1 MKQSAKITIA
11 AILVIGVFSI
21 SIATVPAFAEWDKFN
36 YPQIQGTVPVSSTFG
51 LMSIQSFLDQTAAAG
66 VGDPETSKKFFE
78 ARGIDLDAPM
88 LSVSLSKF
96 DREAATDETGFVNPI
111 GVDYVKQGDVQI
123 GVEDDTITIERYE
136 YLQRGDSFKYYKDT
150 GVSRYTIEEGKPIYM
165 TGAEL
170 YEPTEADYFEKKNG
184 IALSVAM
191 AVGENSV
198 SEGKAMYAKLADVNG
213 FLVHKVVLI
222 IEDHGFYKVLV
233 DAGNGEAL
241 YVSDVIKKDYSHKKH
256 SDEKHSDKMK
266 NHFKGMSDEQIA
278 EKKSQFKEMGEAYK
292 SLSIQD
298 RASLIVHFMQAK
310 LQWDTMSD
318 DEKAQ
323 KRADMKQMFKEYL
336 PLTLEEKKQKLH
348 EYIQSLN

>member
-21 SIATVPAFAEWDKFN
+21 SILTVPAFADWDKFS
-36 YPQIQGTVPVSSTFG
+36 YPQIQGTVPVSS
-51 LMSIQSFLDQTAAAG
+51 
-66 VGDPETSKKFFE
+66 GDDFE
-78 ARGIDLDAPM
+78 
-88 LSVSLSKF
+88 
-96 DREAATDETGFVNPI
+96 
-111 GVDYVKQGDVQI
+111 Q
-123 GVEDDTITIERYE
+123 
-136 YLQRGDSFKYYKDT
+136 
-150 GVSRYTIEEGKPIYM
+150 
-165 TGAEL
+165 
-170 YEPTEADYFEKKNG
+170 KNR

-198 SEGKAMYAKLADVNG
+198 SDGKAMYAKLADVNG
-213 FLVHKVVLI
+213 FLVHKVILI
-222 IEDHGFYKVLV
+222 TEDHGYYKVIV

-241 YVSDVIKKDYSHKKH
+241 YVSDMIKKDYSHKKF
-256 SDEKHSDKMK
+256 SDKKHSDKMK

-298 RASLIVHFMQAK
+298 RASLILHFMQAK

-323 KRADMKQMFKEYL
+323 KL
-336 PLTLEEKKQKLH
+336 
-348 EYIQSLN
+348 SLIHI

>member
-1 MKQSAKITIA
+1 VKKSAKITIA

-21 SIATVPAFAEWDKFN
+21 SIATAPAFADWSKFS
-36 YPQIQGTVPVSSTFG
+36 YPQIQGTVPVSS
-51 LMSIQSFLDQTAAAG
+51 
-66 VGDPETSKKFFE
+66 GDDFE
-78 ARGIDLDAPM
+78 
-88 LSVSLSKF
+88 
-96 DREAATDETGFVNPI
+96 
-111 GVDYVKQGDVQI
+111 Q
-123 GVEDDTITIERYE
+123 
-136 YLQRGDSFKYYKDT
+136 
-150 GVSRYTIEEGKPIYM
+150 
-165 TGAEL
+165 
-170 YEPTEADYFEKKNG
+170 KNG

-198 SEGKAMYAKLADVNG
+198 SDGKAMYAKLADVNG
-213 FLVHKVVLI
+213 FLVHKVILI
-222 IEDHGFYKVLV
+222 TEDHGYYKVLV

-241 YVSDVIKKDYSHKKH
+241 YVSDMIKRDHKKH
-256 SDEKHSDKMK
+256 SDEKYNDKMK

-278 EKKSQFKEMGEAYK
+278 EKKSQFKEMGEAFK

>member
-1 MKQSAKITIA
+1 VKQPVKITIA

-21 SIATVPAFAEWDKFN
+21 SIATAPAFADWGKFS
-36 YPQIQGTVPVSSTFG
+36 YPQIQGTVPVSS
-51 LMSIQSFLDQTAAAG
+51 
-66 VGDPETSKKFFE
+66 GDDFE
-78 ARGIDLDAPM
+78 
-88 LSVSLSKF
+88 
-96 DREAATDETGFVNPI
+96 
-111 GVDYVKQGDVQI
+111 Q
-123 GVEDDTITIERYE
+123 
-136 YLQRGDSFKYYKDT
+136 
-150 GVSRYTIEEGKPIYM
+150 
-165 TGAEL
+165 
-170 YEPTEADYFEKKNG
+170 KNG

-198 SEGKAMYAKLADVNG
+198 SDGKAMYAKLADVNG
-213 FLVHKVVLI
+213 FLVHKVILI
-222 IEDHGFYKVLV
+222 TEDHGYYKVLV

-241 YVSDVIKKDYSHKKH
+241 YVSDMIKRDHKKH
-256 SDEKHSDKMK
+256 SDKKHSDKMK

-298 RASLIVHFMQAK
+298 RASLILHFMQAK
-310 LQWDTMSD
+310 LQWDTMTD

-323 KRADMKQMFKEYL
+323 KRADMKQLFKEYL

>member
-1 MKQSAKITIA
+1 VKQSAKITIA

-21 SIATVPAFAEWDKFN
+21 SILTVPAFADWGKFS
-36 YPQIQGTVPVSSTFG
+36 YPQIQGTVPVSS
-51 LMSIQSFLDQTAAAG
+51 
-66 VGDPETSKKFFE
+66 GDDFE
-78 ARGIDLDAPM
+78 
-88 LSVSLSKF
+88 
-96 DREAATDETGFVNPI
+96 
-111 GVDYVKQGDVQI
+111 Q
-123 GVEDDTITIERYE
+123 
-136 YLQRGDSFKYYKDT
+136 
-150 GVSRYTIEEGKPIYM
+150 
-165 TGAEL
+165 
-170 YEPTEADYFEKKNG
+170 KNG

-198 SEGKAMYAKLADVNG
+198 SDGKAMYAKLANVNG
-213 FLVHKVVLI
+213 FLVHKVILI
-222 IEDHGFYKVLV
+222 TEDHGYYKVLV

-241 YVSDVIKKDYSHKKH
+241 YVSDMIKRDHKKH
-256 SDEKHSDKMK
+256 SDEKYNDKMK

-278 EKKSQFKEMGEAYK
+278 EKKSQFKEMGKAFK

-298 RASLIVHFMQAK
+298 RAAMIIHFMQMK

>member
-1 MKQSAKITIA
+1 MN
-11 AILVIGVFSI
+11 
-21 SIATVPAFAEWDKFN
+21 D
-36 YPQIQGTVPVSSTFG
+36 
-51 LMSIQSFLDQTAAAG
+51 
-66 VGDPETSKKFFE
+66 FE
-78 ARGIDLDAPM
+78 
-88 LSVSLSKF
+88 
-96 DREAATDETGFVNPI
+96 
-111 GVDYVKQGDVQI
+111 Q
-123 GVEDDTITIERYE
+123 
-136 YLQRGDSFKYYKDT
+136 
-150 GVSRYTIEEGKPIYM
+150 
-165 TGAEL
+165 
-170 YEPTEADYFEKKNG
+170 KNG

-191 AVGENSV
+191 AVGEKSV
-198 SEGKAMYAKLADVNG
+198 SDGKAMYAKLSDVNG

-222 IEDHGFYKVLV
+222 TEDHGYYKVLV

-256 SDEKHSDKMK
+256 SDEKHNDKMK

-278 EKKSQFKEMGEAYK
+278 EKKSQFKEMGEAFK
-292 SLSIQD
+292 SLSIPD

>member
-21 SIATVPAFAEWDKFN
+21 SILTVPAFADWGKFS
-36 YPQIQGTVPVSSTFG
+36 YPQIQGTVQVSP
-51 LMSIQSFLDQTAAAG
+51 
-66 VGDPETSKKFFE
+66 GDDFE
-78 ARGIDLDAPM
+78 
-88 LSVSLSKF
+88 
-96 DREAATDETGFVNPI
+96 
-111 GVDYVKQGDVQI
+111 Q
-123 GVEDDTITIERYE
+123 
-136 YLQRGDSFKYYKDT
+136 
-150 GVSRYTIEEGKPIYM
+150 
-165 TGAEL
+165 
-170 YEPTEADYFEKKNG
+170 KNT

-198 SEGKAMYAKLADVNG
+198 SDGKAMYAKLSDVNG

-222 IEDHGFYKVLV
+222 TEDHGYYKVLV

-241 YVSDVIKKDYSHKKH
+241 YVSDMIKKDYSHKKH
-256 SDEKHSDKMK
+256 SNEKHSEKMK
-266 NHFKGMSDEQIA
+266 NYYKGMSDEQIA
-278 EKKSQFKEMGEAYK
+278 EKKLQFKEMGEAYK

-298 RASLIVHFMQAK
+298 RAAMIIHFMQMK

>member
-21 SIATVPAFAEWDKFN
+21 SILTVPAFADWGKFS
-36 YPQIQGTVPVSSTFG
+36 YPQIQGTVQVSP
-51 LMSIQSFLDQTAAAG
+51 
-66 VGDPETSKKFFE
+66 GDDFE
-78 ARGIDLDAPM
+78 
-88 LSVSLSKF
+88 
-96 DREAATDETGFVNPI
+96 
-111 GVDYVKQGDVQI
+111 Q
-123 GVEDDTITIERYE
+123 
-136 YLQRGDSFKYYKDT
+136 
-150 GVSRYTIEEGKPIYM
+150 
-165 TGAEL
+165 
-170 YEPTEADYFEKKNG
+170 KNT

-198 SEGKAMYAKLADVNG
+198 SDGKAMYAKLSDVNG

-222 IEDHGFYKVLV
+222 TEDHGYYKVLV

-241 YVSDVIKKDYSHKKH
+241 YVSDMIKKDYSHKKH
-256 SDEKHSDKMK
+256 SNEKHSEKMK
-266 NHFKGMSDEQIA
+266 NYYKGMSDEQIA
-278 EKKSQFKEMGEAYK
+278 EKKLQFKEMGEAYK

-298 RASLIVHFMQAK
+298 RASLILHFMQAK

>member
-1 MKQSAKITIA
+1 MKKSAKITIA

-21 SIATVPAFAEWDKFN
+21 SIATAPAFADWGKFS
-36 YPQIQGTVPVSSTFG
+36 YPQIQGTVPVSS
-51 LMSIQSFLDQTAAAG
+51 
-66 VGDPETSKKFFE
+66 GDDFE
-78 ARGIDLDAPM
+78 
-88 LSVSLSKF
+88 
-96 DREAATDETGFVNPI
+96 
-111 GVDYVKQGDVQI
+111 Q
-123 GVEDDTITIERYE
+123 
-136 YLQRGDSFKYYKDT
+136 
-150 GVSRYTIEEGKPIYM
+150 
-165 TGAEL
+165 
-170 YEPTEADYFEKKNG
+170 KNG

-198 SEGKAMYAKLADVNG
+198 SDGKAMYAKLADVNG
-213 FLVHKVVLI
+213 FLVHKVILI
-222 IEDHGFYKVLV
+222 TEDHGYYKVLV

-241 YVSDVIKKDYSHKKH
+241 YVSDMIKRDHKKH
-256 SDEKHSDKMK
+256 SDEKYNDKMK

-278 EKKSQFKEMGEAYK
+278 EKKSQFKEMGEAFK

-298 RASLIVHFMQAK
+298 RASLIVHFMQAI

>member
-1 MKQSAKITIA
+1 MKKSAKITIA
-11 AILVIGVFSI
+11 TILVIGVFSI
-21 SIATVPAFAEWDKFN
+21 SIATAPAFADWGKFS
-36 YPQIQGTVPVSSTFG
+36 YPQIQGTVPVSS
-51 LMSIQSFLDQTAAAG
+51 
-66 VGDPETSKKFFE
+66 GDDFE
-78 ARGIDLDAPM
+78 
-88 LSVSLSKF
+88 
-96 DREAATDETGFVNPI
+96 
-111 GVDYVKQGDVQI
+111 Q
-123 GVEDDTITIERYE
+123 
-136 YLQRGDSFKYYKDT
+136 
-150 GVSRYTIEEGKPIYM
+150 
-165 TGAEL
+165 
-170 YEPTEADYFEKKNG
+170 KNG

-198 SEGKAMYAKLADVNG
+198 SDGNAMYAKLADING
-213 FLVHKVVLI
+213 FLVLKVVLI
-222 IEDHGFYKVLV
+222 TEDHGYYKVLV

-241 YVSDVIKKDYSHKKH
+241 YVSDMIKRDHKKH
-256 SDEKHSDKMK
+256 SDEKYNDKMK

-278 EKKSQFKEMGEAYK
+278 EKKSQFKEMGEAFK

>member
-21 SIATVPAFAEWDKFN
+21 SILTVPAFADWGKFS
-36 YPQIQGTVPVSSTFG
+36 YPQIQGTVPVSS
-51 LMSIQSFLDQTAAAG
+51 
-66 VGDPETSKKFFE
+66 GDDFE
-78 ARGIDLDAPM
+78 
-88 LSVSLSKF
+88 
-96 DREAATDETGFVNPI
+96 
-111 GVDYVKQGDVQI
+111 Q
-123 GVEDDTITIERYE
+123 
-136 YLQRGDSFKYYKDT
+136 
-150 GVSRYTIEEGKPIYM
+150 
-165 TGAEL
+165 
-170 YEPTEADYFEKKNG
+170 KNG

-198 SEGKAMYAKLADVNG
+198 SDGKAMYAKLSDVNG

-222 IEDHGFYKVLV
+222 TEDHGYYKVLV

-241 YVSDVIKKDYSHKKH
+241 YVSDAIKRDYNHKKY
-256 SDEKHSDKMK
+256 SSEKHNEKMK

-278 EKKSQFKEMGEAYK
+278 EKKSQFKEMGEAFK
-292 SLSIQD
+292 SLSIPD
-298 RASLIVHFMQAK
+298 RASLILHFMQAK

>member
-1 MKQSAKITIA
+1 MKKSAKITIA

-21 SIATVPAFAEWDKFN
+21 SIATAPAFADWGKFS
-36 YPQIQGTVPVSSTFG
+36 YPQIQGTVPVSS
-51 LMSIQSFLDQTAAAG
+51 
-66 VGDPETSKKFFE
+66 GDDFE
-78 ARGIDLDAPM
+78 
-88 LSVSLSKF
+88 
-96 DREAATDETGFVNPI
+96 
-111 GVDYVKQGDVQI
+111 Q
-123 GVEDDTITIERYE
+123 
-136 YLQRGDSFKYYKDT
+136 
-150 GVSRYTIEEGKPIYM
+150 
-165 TGAEL
+165 
-170 YEPTEADYFEKKNG
+170 KNG

-198 SEGKAMYAKLADVNG
+198 SDGKAMYAKLADVNG
-213 FLVHKVVLI
+213 FLVHKVILI
-222 IEDHGFYKVLV
+222 TEDHGYYKVLV

-241 YVSDVIKKDYSHKKH
+241 YVSDMIKRDHKKH
-256 SDEKHSDKMK
+256 SDEKYNDKMK

-278 EKKSQFKEMGEAYK
+278 EKKSQFKEMGEAFK
-292 SLSIQD
+292 SLSIPD
-298 RASLIVHFMQAK
+298 RASLILHFMQAK

>member
-21 SIATVPAFAEWDKFN
+21 SILTVPAFADWGKFS
-36 YPQIQGTVPVSSTFG
+36 YPQIQGTVPVSS
-51 LMSIQSFLDQTAAAG
+51 
-66 VGDPETSKKFFE
+66 GDDFE
-78 ARGIDLDAPM
+78 
-88 LSVSLSKF
+88 
-96 DREAATDETGFVNPI
+96 
-111 GVDYVKQGDVQI
+111 Q
-123 GVEDDTITIERYE
+123 
-136 YLQRGDSFKYYKDT
+136 
-150 GVSRYTIEEGKPIYM
+150 
-165 TGAEL
+165 
-170 YEPTEADYFEKKNG
+170 KNG

-198 SEGKAMYAKLADVNG
+198 SDGKAMYAKLADVNG

-222 IEDHGFYKVLV
+222 TEDHGYYKVLV

-241 YVSDVIKKDYSHKKH
+241 YVSDMIKRDHKKF
-256 SDEKHSDKMK
+256 SDKKHDEKMK

-278 EKKSQFKEMGEAYK
+278 EKKSQFKEMGEAFK

-298 RASLIVHFMQAK
+298 RAAMIIHFMQMK
-310 LQWDTMSD
+310 SQWDTMSD

-336 PLTLEEKKQKLH
+336 PLTLEEKNQKLH

>member
-1 MKQSAKITIA
+1 MKKSAKITIA

-21 SIATVPAFAEWDKFN
+21 SFATVPAFADWGKFS
-36 YPQIQGTVPVSSTFG
+36 YPQIQGTVSVSS
-51 LMSIQSFLDQTAAAG
+51 
-66 VGDPETSKKFFE
+66 GD
-78 ARGIDLDAPM
+78 DL
-88 LSVSLSKF
+88 
-96 DREAATDETGFVNPI
+96 G
-111 GVDYVKQGDVQI
+111 Q
-123 GVEDDTITIERYE
+123 
-136 YLQRGDSFKYYKDT
+136 
-150 GVSRYTIEEGKPIYM
+150 
-165 TGAEL
+165 
-170 YEPTEADYFEKKNG
+170 KNG

-198 SEGKAMYAKLADVNG
+198 SDGKAMYAKLADVNG
-213 FLVHKVVLI
+213 FLVHKVILI
-222 IEDHGFYKVLV
+222 TEDHGYYKVLV

-241 YVSDVIKKDYSHKKH
+241 YVSDMIKRDHKKY
-256 SDEKHSDKMK
+256 SDEKHNDKMK

-298 RASLIVHFMQAK
+298 RASLILHFMQAK

>member
-1 MKQSAKITIA
+1 MKKSAKITIA

-21 SIATVPAFAEWDKFN
+21 SIATVPAFADWGKFS
-36 YPQIQGTVPVSSTFG
+36 YPQIQGTVPVLS
-51 LMSIQSFLDQTAAAG
+51 
-66 VGDPETSKKFFE
+66 GD
-78 ARGIDLDAPM
+78 DL
-88 LSVSLSKF
+88 
-96 DREAATDETGFVNPI
+96 G
-111 GVDYVKQGDVQI
+111 Q
-123 GVEDDTITIERYE
+123 
-136 YLQRGDSFKYYKDT
+136 
-150 GVSRYTIEEGKPIYM
+150 
-165 TGAEL
+165 
-170 YEPTEADYFEKKNG
+170 KNG
-184 IALSVAM
+184 IAMSVAM

-198 SEGKAMYAKLADVNG
+198 SDGKAMYAKLADVNG
-213 FLVHKVVLI
+213 FLVHKVILI
-222 IEDHGFYKVLV
+222 TEDHGYYKVLV

-241 YVSDVIKKDYSHKKH
+241 YVSDMIKRDHKKH
-256 SDEKHSDKMK
+256 SDEKYNDKMK

-298 RASLIVHFMQAK
+298 RASMIVHFMQMK

>member
-1 MKQSAKITIA
+1 VKQSAKITIA
-11 AILVIGVFSI
+11 VILVIGVFSI
-21 SIATVPAFAEWDKFN
+21 SILTVPAFADWGKFS
-36 YPQIQGTVPVSSTFG
+36 YPQIQGTVPVSS
-51 LMSIQSFLDQTAAAG
+51 
-66 VGDPETSKKFFE
+66 GDDFE
-78 ARGIDLDAPM
+78 
-88 LSVSLSKF
+88 
-96 DREAATDETGFVNPI
+96 
-111 GVDYVKQGDVQI
+111 Q
-123 GVEDDTITIERYE
+123 
-136 YLQRGDSFKYYKDT
+136 
-150 GVSRYTIEEGKPIYM
+150 
-165 TGAEL
+165 
-170 YEPTEADYFEKKNG
+170 KNG

-198 SEGKAMYAKLADVNG
+198 SDGKAIYAKLADVNG
-213 FLVHKVVLI
+213 FLVHKVILI
-222 IEDHGFYKVLV
+222 TEDHGYYKVLV

-241 YVSDVIKKDYSHKKH
+241 YVSDMIKRDHKKH
-256 SDEKHSDKMK
+256 SDEKYNDKMK

-298 RASLIVHFMQAK
+298 RAAMIIHFMQIK

>member
-21 SIATVPAFAEWDKFN
+21 SIATVPAFADWGKFS
-36 YPQIQGTVPVSSTFG
+36 YPQIQGTIPVSS
-51 LMSIQSFLDQTAAAG
+51 
-66 VGDPETSKKFFE
+66 GDDFE
-78 ARGIDLDAPM
+78 
-88 LSVSLSKF
+88 
-96 DREAATDETGFVNPI
+96 
-111 GVDYVKQGDVQI
+111 Q
-123 GVEDDTITIERYE
+123 
-136 YLQRGDSFKYYKDT
+136 
-150 GVSRYTIEEGKPIYM
+150 
-165 TGAEL
+165 
-170 YEPTEADYFEKKNG
+170 KNG

-198 SEGKAMYAKLADVNG
+198 SDGKAMYAKLADVNG

-222 IEDHGFYKVLV
+222 TEDHGYYKVLV

-241 YVSDVIKKDYSHKKH
+241 YVSDMIKRDHKKY
-256 SDEKHSDKMK
+256 SSEKHNEKMK
-266 NHFKGMSDEQIA
+266 NYFKGMSDEQIA
-278 EKKSQFKEMGEAYK
+278 EKKLQFKEMGEAYK

-298 RASLIVHFMQAK
+298 RAAMIVHFMQMK
-310 LQWDTMSD
+310 LQWETMSD

>member
-1 MKQSAKITIA
+1 VKQSAKITIA

-21 SIATVPAFAEWDKFN
+21 SVLSVPAFADWGKFS
-36 YPQIQGTVPVSSTFG
+36 YPQIQGTVPVSSGDDF
-51 LMSIQSFLDQTAAAG
+51 DQ
-66 VGDPETSKKFFE
+66 
-78 ARGIDLDAPM
+78 
-88 LSVSLSKF
+88 
-96 DREAATDETGFVNPI
+96 
-111 GVDYVKQGDVQI
+111 
-123 GVEDDTITIERYE
+123 
-136 YLQRGDSFKYYKDT
+136 
-150 GVSRYTIEEGKPIYM
+150 
-165 TGAEL
+165 
-170 YEPTEADYFEKKNG
+170 KNG

-198 SEGKAMYAKLADVNG
+198 SDGKAMYAKLADVNG
-213 FLVHKVVLI
+213 FLVHKVILI
-222 IEDHGFYKVLV
+222 TEDHGYYKILV

-241 YVSDVIKKDYSHKKH
+241 YVSDMIKRDHKKH
-256 SDEKHSDKMK
+256 SDEKYNDKMK

-298 RASLIVHFMQAK
+298 RASMIVHFMQMK

-323 KRADMKQMFKEYL
+323 KRADMKQMFQEYL

>member
-21 SIATVPAFAEWDKFN
+21 SIATAPAFADWGKFS
-36 YPQIQGTVPVSSTFG
+36 YPQIQGTVLVSS
-51 LMSIQSFLDQTAAAG
+51 
-66 VGDPETSKKFFE
+66 GDDFE
-78 ARGIDLDAPM
+78 
-88 LSVSLSKF
+88 
-96 DREAATDETGFVNPI
+96 
-111 GVDYVKQGDVQI
+111 Q
-123 GVEDDTITIERYE
+123 
-136 YLQRGDSFKYYKDT
+136 
-150 GVSRYTIEEGKPIYM
+150 
-165 TGAEL
+165 
-170 YEPTEADYFEKKNG
+170 KNG
-184 IALSVAM
+184 IAMSVAM

-198 SEGKAMYAKLADVNG
+198 SDGKAMYAKLVDVNG
-213 FLVHKVVLI
+213 FLVHKVILI
-222 IEDHGFYKVLV
+222 TEDHGYYKVLV

-241 YVSDVIKKDYSHKKH
+241 YVSDVIKRDHKKH
-256 SDEKHSDKMK
+256 SGEKYNDKMK

-278 EKKSQFKEMGEAYK
+278 EKKSQFKEMGEAFK

-298 RASLIVHFMQAK
+298 RASLILHFMQAK